1 MDYYWCH
8 LPSLGKQKTIS
19 CKAEPNPPLAKGKGT
34 NAVQV
39 AILFAA
45 VGFIVAFLFGV
56 PFAKKGMQ
64 KGIACS
70 KTRPNEH
77 LTKGFYPLEK
87 QETYGKVTTYGGSLD
102 VMTLHLAL
110 IGLCWVGGLL
120 LGKVWLLVPGY
131 FGQLFSSLLF
141 FNGMLIA
148 YVVRWAL
155 GKFGFHKYMDRGTQ
169 ERITNACTDMMVMA
183 TFMAIDFQ
191 IVGKWIIPTMV
202 CCVAAARLTWITI
215 NYFVPRFGGKNDFER
230 LLGEWGTVTG
240 TNATGLALVR
250 IVDPNNE
257 TTTAAEL
264 GPANAVNVPAS
275 YIVAPAIC
283 AYAAGE
289 MGLSLFLISMIGTIV
304 GYLIFMKVIG
314 VWGKKTFDI
323 KKGEKYRDGKCYMR
337 NGEPVDE

>member
-8 LPSLGKQKTIS
+8 LPSFGKQKTIS

-39 AILFAA
+39 AMLFAA

-110 IGLCWVGGLL
+110 
-120 LGKVWLLVPGY
+120 
-131 FGQLFSSLLF
+131 
-141 FNGMLIA
+141 
-148 YVVRWAL
+148 
-155 GKFGFHKYMDRGTQ
+155 
-169 ERITNACTDMMVMA
+169 
-183 TFMAIDFQ
+183 
-191 IVGKWIIPTMV
+191 
-202 CCVAAARLTWITI
+202 
-215 NYFVPRFGGKNDFER
+215 
-230 LLGEWGTVTG
+230 
-240 TNATGLALVR
+240 VR

-283 AYAAGE
+283 AYAASE